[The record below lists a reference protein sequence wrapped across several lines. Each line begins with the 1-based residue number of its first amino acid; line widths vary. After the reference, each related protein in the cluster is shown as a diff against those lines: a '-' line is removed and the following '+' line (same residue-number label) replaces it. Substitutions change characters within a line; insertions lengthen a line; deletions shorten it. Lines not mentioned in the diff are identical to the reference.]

1 MKINDWDIAD
11 ADAKQWNV
19 IPGYHSISSDSEWA
33 RGHPTPVLF
42 KNEIGF
48 KTLKITLMIKVNGR
62 QNILERCSKILS
74 HLLEP
79 AELIL
84 DGFEH
89 RFYGVLKK
97 HTHSERVMKRW
108 HTLTLEFDC
117 YEFQPEVSQTFSGL
131 MEMTVNNPG
140 NILTPA
146 IIEITPQIGVSQIT
160 LTGICRDANTGEDL
174 PVILK
179 ELETGKKIVLDGET
193 GLITQDGTLK
203 TEAEIWS
210 LPALLPGEN
219 KITATSNRMDI
230 AVRFRP
236 RFM

>member
-1 MKINDWDIAD
+1 MKINDWDITD

-19 IPGYHSISSDSEWA
+19 TPGYHSISSDSEWV

-48 KTLKITLMIKVNGR
+48 KTLKITLMIKTDGR

-117 YEFQPEVSQTFSGL
+117 YEFGQEVSQTFSGL
-131 MEMTVNNPG
+131 AEMTVNNPG

-160 LTGICRDANTGEDL
+160 LTGICCDSNTGEDL
-174 PVILK
+174 PVILE
-179 ELETGKKIVLDGET
+179 ELETGKKIILDGET

-203 TEAEIWS
+203 TETEIWS

-219 KITATSNRMDI
+219 KITVTSNRMDI